1 MNQCKVH
8 VIRKKIALYP
18 TITTINL
25 PASSVDVQADANS
38 ATSRNVSLLCA

>member
-1 MNQCKVH
+1 MASV
-8 VIRKKIALYP
+8 RRIALYP
-18 TITTINL
+18 TITAINL